1 VRGCEKLLGAVA
13 LFEYLDFAAQNNRQ
27 ANVSLP
33 GFVNDV
39 TALHERLLS
48 QGPKQRQL
56 MIVELWERDAFGIA
70 VELFVSLLVSHL
82 ETLRATQHNPN
93 LRRERRRTFLSREA
107 LWSAAVLRRF
117 SEFLLRLRKQKT
129 ITLSCANSITGKLL
143 FVLHVLRH
151 TLEGFLMPGR
161 AYEFVQVDV
170 FTQTPLAG
178 NPLAIFTDGR
188 GLNDAEMQALA
199 REMNLSETTFI
210 LPRDPA
216 TEAREGKKVRIFT
229 VEQELPFA
237 GHPTLGTALH
247 LYASEFAS
255 SLQKSEQ
262 VTLDL
267 KAGKIPV
274 RFTPDSEN
282 AGNRV
287 DGQVFGEMR
296 QRDPEFGTP
305 LSRDEVARVIGI
317 AGDEIPSEWPIQPVS
332 TGLTFTIVPFRN
344 RQTLSD
350 LKFTYAQASEFLK
363 NTGAD
368 FFYFLC
374 PERREAGLEARARMF
389 FYGGED
395 PATGSAA
402 GCAASWMVQHGV
414 ARTDEQVVIHQ
425 GNECR
430 RPSEM
435 HVRATWEG
443 ERVTNVRVG
452 GYAVETLRGTVV
464 L

>member
-1 VRGCEKLLGAVA
+1 
-13 LFEYLDFAAQNNRQ
+13 
-27 ANVSLP
+27 
-33 GFVNDV
+33 
-39 TALHERLLS
+39 
-48 QGPKQRQL
+48 
-56 MIVELWERDAFGIA
+56 M
-70 VELFVSLLVSHL
+70 
-82 ETLRATQHNPN
+82 
-93 LRRERRRTFLSREA
+93 
-107 LWSAAVLRRF
+107 
-117 SEFLLRLRKQKT
+117 
-129 ITLSCANSITGKLL
+129 
-143 FVLHVLRH
+143 FVLHVPKVLS
-151 TLEGFLMPGR
+151 FLMPPHT
-161 AYEFVQVDV
+161 YEFVQVDV

-178 NPLAIFTDGR
+178 NPLAIFTDAR
-188 GLNDAEMQALA
+188 GLNDGEMQALA

-210 LPRDPA
+210 LPRDAA
-216 TEAREGKKVRIFT
+216 TEARDGKKVRIFT

-255 SLQKSEQ
+255 NLKKSAEI
-262 VTLDL
+262 TLDL

-274 RFTPDSEN
+274 RFSANSEN
-282 AGNRV
+282 AGRDRV

-296 QRDPEFGTP
+296 QRDPEFGTA
-305 LSRDEVARVIGI
+305 LSREEVARVIGI
-317 AGDEIPSEWPIQPVS
+317 TVDEIASEWPIQPVS

-350 LKFTYAQASEFLK
+350 LKFSYAQAAEFLK
-363 NTGAD
+363 NSGAN

-374 PERREAGLEARARMF
+374 PERREGRLEARARMF

-414 ARTDEQVVIHQ
+414 AKSDEQVVIQQ
-425 GNECR
+425 GIECR

-435 HVRATWEG
+435 HVRATREE
-443 ERVTNVRVG
+443 ERVTDVRVG
-452 GYAVETLRGTVV
+452 GYAVEILRGTVA

>member
-1 VRGCEKLLGAVA
+1 MP
-13 LFEYLDFAAQNNRQ
+13 
-27 ANVSLP
+27 S
-33 GFVNDV
+33 
-39 TALHERLLS
+39 
-48 QGPKQRQL
+48 
-56 MIVELWERDAFGIA
+56 
-70 VELFVSLLVSHL
+70 
-82 ETLRATQHNPN
+82 
-93 LRRERRRTFLSREA
+93 RT
-107 LWSAAVLRRF
+107 
-117 SEFLLRLRKQKT
+117 
-129 ITLSCANSITGKLL
+129 
-143 FVLHVLRH
+143 
-151 TLEGFLMPGR
+151 
-161 AYEFVQVDV
+161 YEFVQLDV

-210 LPRDPA
+210 LPRDAA

-247 LYASEFAS
+247 LYASELAS
-255 SLQKSEQ
+255 NSTKSDQ
-262 VTLDL
+262 ITLDL

-274 RFTPDSEN
+274 HFTANSES
-282 AGNRV
+282 AGGERV

-296 QRDPEFGTP
+296 QHEPEFGTTF
-305 LSRDEVARVIGI
+305 SREEVARVIGI
-317 AGDEIPSEWPIQPVS
+317 AVDEISSEWPIQAVS

-350 LKFTYAQASEFLK
+350 LKFSYAQAAEFLK
-363 NTGAD
+363 NTGAN

-374 PERREAGLEARARMF
+374 PERREDRFEARARMF

-414 ARTDEQVVIHQ
+414 ADSDEQVVIQQ
-425 GNECR
+425 GVECR
-430 RPSEM
+430 RPSEI
-435 HVRATWEG
+435 HVRATREG
-443 ERVTNVRVG
+443 ERVGNVRVG
-452 GYAVETLRGTVV
+452 GYAVEILRGTVA